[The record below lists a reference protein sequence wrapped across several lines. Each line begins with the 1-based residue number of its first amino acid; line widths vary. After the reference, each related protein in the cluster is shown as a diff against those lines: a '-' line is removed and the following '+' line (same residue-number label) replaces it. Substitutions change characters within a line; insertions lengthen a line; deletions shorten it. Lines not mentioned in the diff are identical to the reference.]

1 MKRFIC
7 IADATTAEIKDLFEV
22 AFALRQARSTGNK
35 PVLAGKTL
43 AMIFEKPSLRTRV
56 SFEQAMLELGGRA
69 IVLADGQIGMGKRE
83 SVADIARV
91 LSGYVD
97 AIAARVFA
105 HSDLIELAEYASV
118 PVINMLSDDTHPC
131 QALADMMTL
140 MDEFGRDLRGRTIA
154 WVGDGNNVALS
165 LAVIC
170 GKLGV
175 TLHLACPHG
184 YELDRDQLDYIA
196 SHAPGMDLR
205 QTDDAF
211 QAVHGA
217 DVVYTDTWVSMG
229 QEEQKQHRQAVF
241 TPYQINEQLLTHATP
256 HAIVMHCLPA
266 YRGCEITDAVIEGP
280 RSRVF
285 AEAENRLHSQKALL
299 ATLLAPGRMT

>member
-7 IADATTAEIKDLFEV
+7 IADATAAEIKDLFEV
-22 AFALRQARSTGNK
+22 AFALRQARSMGNK

-83 SVADIARV
+83 SIADIARV

-105 HSDLIELAEYASV
+105 HSDLIELAKYASV

-196 SHAPGMDLR
+196 SHAPELDLR
-205 QTDDAF
+205 QTDDAS
-211 QAVHGA
+211 QAVYGA
-217 DVVYTDTWVSMG
+217 DAVYTDTWVSMG

-266 YRGCEITDAVIEGP
+266 YRGYEITDAVIEGP

-299 ATLLAPGRMT
+299 ATLLAPGGIT